1 MNIPVW
7 SGCAMLALALLLGA
21 CSKEATQQPAEQA
34 AAEPTIESESPQTRD
49 YMVTVSRPNILNVI
63 DLHDNKLI
71 KQCELPGSAAPGTL
85 VVSPDGNIA
94 YTLVDAFGDVY
105 GIDLGTCEIVF
116 STNQSQGDIRVK
128 SIASLAISPDGRE
141 IYTHQNRVQLQ
152 RDRYQLQPPQ
162 LAVFDTSA
170 GLETQPIR
178 TFDAPRQVTIMATD
192 AAGALYLGGPDIYR
206 MDVTTGEYEVALV
219 SRSLDDPAYS
229 QRDVLTVWPLG
240 EVNDEL
246 IRMYSTARYRGES
259 GDLDN
264 ADWLWGY
271 ERVDLKTG
279 ETESR
284 DFGPLE
290 VVLFTGMRRPG
301 HLDKMYG
308 VLTQLKEF
316 DVPSQTE
323 TRNIELEHTY
333 YCVNFSTDGSR
344 LYLSGALSDV
354 AVYDADTL
362 EKITNIQLSG
372 DMGMA
377 NSYVFNRRTL

>member
-1 MNIPVW
+1 
-7 SGCAMLALALLLGA
+7 
-21 CSKEATQQPAEQA
+21 
-34 AAEPTIESESPQTRD
+34 
-49 YMVTVSRPNILNVI
+49 MVTVSRPNILNVI

-170 GLETQPIR
+170 GLKTQPIR

>member
-1 MNIPVW
+1 MTIPAGTRVVL
-7 SGCAMLALALLLGA
+7 LATLLLLGA
-21 CSKEATQQPAEQA
+21 CSKEATDSATPASA
-34 AAEPTIESESPQTRD
+34 APQSRD
-49 YMVTVSRPNILNVI
+49 YLATVSRPNILNLI
-63 DLHDNKLI
+63 DLHDNTLVR
-71 KQCELPGSAAPGTL
+71 QCELPGGAAPGTL
-85 VVSPDGNIA
+85 VVSPDREIA
-94 YTLVDAFGDVY
+94 YVLADGFGDVY
-105 GIDLGTCEIVF
+105 GIALDSCELVF

-128 SIASLAISPDGRE
+128 SIGSIAISPDGRE

-152 RDRYQLQPPQ
+152 RDRYQLQAPQ
-162 LAVFDTSA
+162 IAVFDTSA
-170 GLETQPIR
+170 GLNTQPVR
-178 TFDAPRQVTIMATD
+178 SFDGPRQVTIMATD
-192 AAGALYLGGPDIYR
+192 ANGSLYLGGPDIYR
-206 MDVTTGEYEVALV
+206 MDVTTGDYEIALA
-219 SRSLDDPAYS
+219 SRSLEDPAYS

-246 IRMYSTARYRGES
+246 IRMYSVARYRGES

-264 ADWLWGY
+264 ADWIWGY
-271 ERVDLKTG
+271 EVVDLKTG
-279 ETESR
+279 ETEDR

-316 DVPSQTE
+316 DVPSQSV
-323 TRNIELEHTY
+323 TRTIELEHTY
-333 YCVNFSTDGSR
+333 YCINFSTDGSR

-354 AVYDADTL
+354 AVYDADSL
-362 EKITNIQLSG
+362 EKITNIQLRG

>member
-1 MNIPVW
+1 MTIPAGTRVVL
-7 SGCAMLALALLLGA
+7 LATLLLLGA
-21 CSKEATQQPAEQA
+21 CSKEATDSATPASA
-34 AAEPTIESESPQTRD
+34 APQSRD
-49 YMVTVSRPNILNVI
+49 YLATVSRPNILNLI
-63 DLHDNKLI
+63 DLHDNTLVR
-71 KQCELPGSAAPGTL
+71 QCELPGGAAPGTL
-85 VVSPDGNIA
+85 VVSPDREIA
-94 YTLVDAFGDVY
+94 YVLADGFGDVY
-105 GIDLGTCEIVF
+105 GIALDSCELVF

-128 SIASLAISPDGRE
+128 SIGSIAISPDGRE

-152 RDRYQLQPPQ
+152 RDRYQLQAPQ
-162 LAVFDTSA
+162 IAVFDTSA
-170 GLETQPIR
+170 GLNTQPVR
-178 TFDAPRQVTIMATD
+178 SFDGPRQVTIMATD
-192 AAGALYLGGPDIYR
+192 ANGSLYLGGPDIYR
-206 MDVTTGEYEVALV
+206 MDVTTGDYEIALA
-219 SRSLDDPAYS
+219 SRSLEDPAYS

-246 IRMYSTARYRGES
+246 IRMYSAARYRGES

-264 ADWLWGY
+264 ADWIWGY
-271 ERVDLKTG
+271 EVVDLKTG
-279 ETESR
+279 ETEDR

-316 DVPSQTE
+316 DVPSQSV
-323 TRNIELEHTY
+323 TRTIELEHTY
-333 YCVNFSTDGSR
+333 YCINFSTDGSR

-354 AVYDADTL
+354 AVYDADSL
-362 EKITNIQLSG
+362 EKITNIQLRG

>member
-1 MNIPVW
+1 MTIPARACW
-7 SGCAMLALALLLGA
+7 ALLATSLVLGA
-21 CSKEATQQPAEQA
+21 CSKEAMDPATPASE
-34 AAEPTIESESPQTRD
+34 EPQSRD
-49 YMVTVSRPNILNVI
+49 YMATVSRPNILNLI
-63 DLHDNKLI
+63 DLHDNTLVR
-71 KQCELPGSAAPGTL
+71 QCELPGGAAPGTL
-85 VVSPDGNIA
+85 VVSPDREIA
-94 YTLVDAFGDVY
+94 YVLADGFGDVY
-105 GIDLGTCEIVF
+105 GIALDSCELVF

-128 SIASLAISPDGRE
+128 SIGSIAISPDGRE

-152 RDRYQLQPPQ
+152 RDRYLLQAPQ
-162 LAVFDTSA
+162 IAVFDTSA
-170 GLETQPIR
+170 GLDTQPVR
-178 TFDAPRQVTIMATD
+178 SFDGPRQVTVMATD
-192 AAGALYLGGPDIYR
+192 ASGSLYLGGPDIYR
-206 MDVTTGEYEVALV
+206 MDVATGDYEIALA
-219 SRSLDDPAYS
+219 SRSLEDPAYS

-246 IRMYSTARYRGES
+246 IRMYSAARYRGES
-259 GDLDN
+259 GDMDN
-264 ADWLWGY
+264 ADWIWGY

-279 ETESR
+279 ETEDR

-316 DVPSQTE
+316 DVPSQSV
-323 TRNIELEHTY
+323 TRTIELEHTY

-354 AVYDADTL
+354 AVYDADSL
-362 EKITNIQLSG
+362 EKITNIQLRG

>member
-1 MNIPVW
+1 MTIPAGARV
-7 SGCAMLALALLLGA
+7 ALLATLLVLGA
-21 CSKEATQQPAEQA
+21 CSKEATDTATPAS
-34 AAEPTIESESPQTRD
+34 AEPQTRD
-49 YMVTVSRPNILNVI
+49 YMVTVSRPNILNLI
-63 DLHDNKLI
+63 DLHNNTLI
-71 KQCELPGSAAPGTL
+71 RQCELPGGAAPGTL
-85 VVSPDGNIA
+85 VVSPDRTVA
-94 YTLVDAFGDVY
+94 YVLADAFGDVF
-105 GIDLGTCEIVF
+105 GIALDSCELVF
-116 STNQSQGDIRVK
+116 STSQSQGDIRVK
-128 SIASLAISPDGRE
+128 SIGSIAISPDGRE

-152 RDRYQLQPPQ
+152 RDRYQLQEPQ
-162 LAVFDTSA
+162 IAVFDTSA
-170 GLETQPIR
+170 GLDTQAVR
-178 TFDAPRQVTIMATD
+178 SFDGPRQVTIMATD
-192 AAGALYLGGPDIYR
+192 AKGSLYLGGPDIYR
-206 MDVTTGEYEVALV
+206 MDVTTGEYEIALA
-219 SRSLDDPAYS
+219 SRSLEDPAYS

-246 IRMYSTARYRGES
+246 IRMYSAARYRGES

-264 ADWLWGY
+264 ADWIWGY
-271 ERVDLKTG
+271 EVVDLKTG
-279 ETESR
+279 ETEDR

-316 DVPSQTE
+316 DVPSQSV
-323 TRNIELEHTY
+323 TRTIELEHTY

-354 AVYDADTL
+354 AVYDADSL
-362 EKITNIQLSG
+362 EKITNIQLRG